1 MKAGQMRGTG
11 ISIVMYIVLLAI
23 AALQFLMAFSNLTTH
38 QMLVRMMILAGIEAA
53 VGVLFFMHLWTEK
66 RTFILFVLIGIFA
79 IAAMQYG
86 WTDSFR
92 LVYCGEK
99 CS

>member
-1 MKAGQMRGTG
+1 MKAGQVRGMG
-11 ISIVMYIVLLAI
+11 ISILMYVVLLVI
-23 AALQFLMAFSNLTTH
+23 AALQFLMAFSSLTVH
-38 QMLVRMMILAGIEAA
+38 EMLVRMLILAFIEAA
-53 VGVLFFMHLWTEK
+53 IGVLFFMHLWTEK
-66 RTFILFVLIGIFA
+66 RTFILFVLIGVFA